1 VGSGQTVTRQIKLEA
16 HLLLGLGARFQ
27 ILSTQS
33 SILDGNCR
41 ILIGNNEG
49 NRKNNAKTK
58 KQLPTQKS
66 MGYRLDFKISL
77 LKMQPETHVF
87 SKFAAPAD
95 AYSTEKT

>member
-1 VGSGQTVTRQIKLEA
+1 MLT
-16 HLLLGLGARFQ
+16 
-27 ILSTQS
+27 
-33 SILDGNCR
+33 DGNSR
-41 ILIGNNEG
+41 ILIENNEG

-87 SKFAAPAD
+87 SKFAAPDKAC
-95 AYSTEKT
+95 STEKIRVSGSIFRQFFAKFVLKLGFLVILRLRFF